1 MHYNCCINYHKG
13 VNTSSVYAESQSWHK
28 SKWSLPGSE
37 SNPITHLKVK
47 LDELVKEMMRYCQ
60 EQGSG
65 ELGGYFPSSNLP
77 LS

>member
-1 MHYNCCINYHKG
+1 MHYNYCINYHKG
-13 VNTSSVYAESQSWHK
+13 VNTSNVYAEGQSWHK
-28 SKWSLPGSE
+28 NWSLPGSE

-47 LDELVKEMMRYCQ
+47 LDELVKETMRYCQ

-65 ELGGYFPSSNLP
+65 GLGGYLPSSNLP